1 MTREE
6 HVAICKLC
14 TNRKMD
20 IEQGILCKITD
31 DKANFIGEC
40 KDFTKDHSVK
50 VDQFIETADPLTAQE
65 IQLSDKALDKLRS
78 EQNLGLGIGTSLLV
92 GLLGAALWAAIT
104 VATEFQIGYMAVA
117 IGAGV
122 GYTLRYFGKGID
134 QIYGISGAVIAVL
147 SCFIGNFLSLIGFVA
162 NAEGLGYIE
171 TLVGIDYSLVPTA
184 MKESF
189 SIMDILFYGIA
200 GYEGYKFA
208 FRVFTNEDLSKLEN

>member
-6 HVAICKLC
+6 HVAVCKLC

-31 DKANFIGEC
+31 EKANFIGEC
-40 KDFTKDHSVK
+40 KDFTKDESVQ
-50 VDQFIETADPLTAQE
+50 VNQIIETAEPVTAQN
-65 IQLSDKALDKLRS
+65 IQLSDKALEILRT
-78 EQNLGLGIGTSLLV
+78 EQNLGLGIGTSFLV
-92 GLLGAALWAAIT
+92 GLLGAALWAVVT
-104 VATEFQIGYMAVA
+104 VATEYQIGYMALA

-122 GYTLRYFGKGID
+122 GYTMRYFGKGID
-134 QIYGISGAVIAVL
+134 QIFGISGAIIAVL
-147 SCFIGNFLSLIGFVA
+147 SCFIGNFLSLVGFVA

-171 TLVGIDYSLVPTA
+171 TLVAIDYSLIPTA
-184 MKESF
+184 MQESF
-189 SIMDILFYGIA
+189 SVMDILFYGIA

>member
-6 HVAICKLC
+6 YVAVCQQC

-20 IEQGILCKITD
+20 IEQGILCKITNE
-31 DKANFIGEC
+31 KANFIGAC
-40 KDFTKDHSVK
+40 KDYTKDESVH
-50 VDQFIETADPLTAQE
+50 VDNFIDTAMPETAQE
-65 IQLSDKALDKLRS
+65 IQFSDKALDKLRS
-78 EQNLGLGIGTSLLV
+78 EQNLGIGIGTSVLV
-92 GLLGAALWAAIT
+92 GLLGAVLWAAIT
-104 VATEFQIGYMAVA
+104 VTTEYQIGYMAIA

-122 GYTLRYFGKGID
+122 GYTMRYFGKGID
-134 QIYGISGAVIAVL
+134 QIFGISGAIIAVV

-184 MKESF
+184 MKEAFSF
-189 SIMDILFYGIA
+189 MDILFYGFA

-208 FRVFTNEDLSKLEN
+208 FRVFSNEDLSRYQG

>member
-6 HVAICKLC
+6 HVAVCKLC

-31 DKANFIGEC
+31 EKANFISEC
-40 KDFTKDHSVK
+40 KDFTKDESVFIDK
-50 VDQFIETADPLTAQE
+50 FIETAAPATAQE
-65 IQLSDKALDKLRS
+65 LQLNDKVLDKLRS

-92 GLLGAALWAAIT
+92 GLLGAALWAVIT

-122 GYTLRYFGKGID
+122 GYTMRYFGKGID
-134 QIYGISGAVIAVL
+134 QVYGIAGAIIAVV
-147 SCFIGNFLSLIGFVA
+147 SCLIGNFLSLIGFVA

-171 TLVGIDYSLVPTA
+171 TLVGIDYSLIPVA

-189 SIMDILFYGIA
+189 SVIDVLFYGIA

-208 FRVFTNEDLSKLEN
+208 FRVFTNEELGRLQQ